1 MSKIVE
7 RLRKHFE
14 EATQE
19 ELDREWEKLKHWNE
33 IGPSIEEYIEGLKM
47 WGLIK
52 NENTIS

>member
-33 IGPSIEEYIEGLKM
+33 IGPSIEDYIEGLKM